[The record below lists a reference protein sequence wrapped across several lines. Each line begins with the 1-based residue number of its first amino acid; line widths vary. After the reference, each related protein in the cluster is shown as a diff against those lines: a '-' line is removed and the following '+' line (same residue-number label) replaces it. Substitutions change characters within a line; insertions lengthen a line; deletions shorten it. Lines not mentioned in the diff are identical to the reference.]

1 MFTFFGKV
9 HCRAKKLHPFYFC
22 NNFVKPHYF
31 DNFWYTDTEVNLQQ
45 NCNKIAH
52 LSWWLFSLYRVKRNI
67 SQFVHNN
74 SNVRLQSWQLC
85 RNITANIQRLLLALR
100 HALKQSCHWSVA
112 WSMKICWLLTTFQS
126 HAASAHWRPSLVSDK
141 HVPACRFQAVSPCA
155 AALVWFSCSQGWKW
169 MVHITVM
176 SCCSTSCCQTSVKL
190 LPTFAFQHTTHAQER
205 WAAATQDSGLH
216 TRRGLLTDQ
225 TSVL

>member
-85 RNITANIQRLLLALR
+85 RNITANIRRLVLALR
-100 HALKQSCHWSVA
+100 HALKHQLLDQWSSAGCWPRFNQMLLQLIDVPHWFLINMFLRVGFRRCLLALLRWSGFHVA
-112 WSMKICWLLTTFQS
+112 RGESEWYILLWCL
-126 HAASAHWRPSLVSDK
+126 AAQPV
-141 HVPACRFQAVSPCA
+141 A
-155 AALVWFSCSQGWKW
+155 ARHLS
-169 MVHITVM
+169 
-176 SCCSTSCCQTSVKL
+176 SCCRL
-190 LPTFAFQHTTHAQER
+190 LLSSIPRMPKSAE
-205 WAAATQDSGLH
+205 
-216 TRRGLLTDQ
+216 LLRHKTLDF
-225 TSVL
+225 TPDVAS

>member
-1 MFTFFGKV
+1 MPSTAFPFSTMFTFFGKV

-112 WSMKICWLLTTFQS
+112 DHCWLLTTFQS
-126 HAASAHWRPSLVSDK
+126 DAACDVPHWFLINVFLSVS
-141 HVPACRFQAVSPCA
+141 VGVSR
-155 AALVWFSCSQGWKW
+155 
-169 MVHITVM
+169 
-176 SCCSTSCCQTSVKL
+176 
-190 LPTFAFQHTTHAQER
+190 R
-205 WAAATQDSGLH
+205 WCTG
-216 TRRGLLTDQ
+216 
-225 TSVL
+225 VVFM